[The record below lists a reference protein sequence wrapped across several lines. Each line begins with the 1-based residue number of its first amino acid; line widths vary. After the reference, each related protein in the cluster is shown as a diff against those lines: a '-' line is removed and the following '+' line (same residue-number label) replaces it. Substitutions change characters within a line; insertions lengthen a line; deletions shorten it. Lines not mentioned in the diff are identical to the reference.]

1 MNYTELIEKVLQ
13 EYQENSSDIEYCQR
27 KNGEGRMLL
36 VSNWDDIHEI
46 NNMFGQAL
54 LEAGETTQDEFD
66 ACVADKYGIMYVEKV
81 GLAWGFTDEFV
92 ICDYCNQIVPRF
104 EHYCNNVVIINESDW
119 MCSECARENVDDY
132 IDFLLEKPTE
142 RANEFLEDED
152 LQKAGF
158 TRLEEEYENG
168 LYDRVDNPD
177 KIYAELKEK
186 YGKIIF
192 SITTQNPYAK
202 EFVAWVKDKKE

>member
-1 MNYTELIEKVLQ
+1 MNYTELIEKTLQ
-13 EYQENSSDIEYCQR
+13 DFQENKGDIDYCQQR
-27 KNGEGRMLL
+27 NGEGRMLL

-66 ACVADKYGIMYVEKV
+66 ACVIDKYGIMYVEKV

-92 ICDYCNQIVPRF
+92 ICDYCNQIVPRV
-104 EHYCNNVVIINESDW
+104 ENYRQNVVVVNEQDW
-119 MCSECARENVDDY
+119 MCSDCARENVEDY
-132 IDFLLEKPTE
+132 LDYLLEKPTE
-142 RANEFLEDED
+142 RANMFLEDED